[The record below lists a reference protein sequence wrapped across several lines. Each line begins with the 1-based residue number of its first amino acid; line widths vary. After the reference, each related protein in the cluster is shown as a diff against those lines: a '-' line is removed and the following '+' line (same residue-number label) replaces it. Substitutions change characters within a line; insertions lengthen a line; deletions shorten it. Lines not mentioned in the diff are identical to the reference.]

1 MSNGW
6 TGGQYSAYRVIFG
19 AYLFIHFS
27 MLLPWGSELF
37 SNRGMLPE
45 ASLSPLVYAFPNI
58 LAWLDAPPFVA
69 ALLLVASLASL
80 LFALGVKDR
89 WAALLLWYILACLYG
104 RNPLI
109 SNPSLPFVGWL
120 LLAHACLPTRPYGSW
135 ARRGDPDPGAGWRMP
150 APLFAAAWILMSLGY
165 AYGGYTK
172 LISPSWLD
180 GSALARV
187 LENPLARPGWLQQLV
202 LALPDPA
209 LRLAT
214 WSALALELGF
224 APLALFRRLRPA
236 LWMALLGMHL
246 GLALLIDFADL
257 SLGML
262 ILHLFT
268 FNPDWVRP
276 AQAGSTGILFYD
288 GSCALC
294 HAAVRF
300 VLAEDRS
307 ARAFRFAPL
316 ESELFRTRV
325 PESERAALPDSMVL
339 RTADARLLTR
349 SEAVLEMLACLG
361 GLWRIVAVLGRV
373 IPRPLRD
380 ALYNGIAAVRYRVFG
395 TKAQAC
401 PILPPELRERVIL

>member
-45 ASLSPLVYAFPNI
+45 ASLSPLVYVFPNI

-69 ALLLVASLASL
+69 ALLLVALVASL
-80 LFALGVKDR
+80 LFAIGAKDR
-89 WAALLLWYILACLYG
+89 WAALLLWYIWACLYG

-120 LLAHACLPTRPYGSW
+120 LLAHACLPARPYGSW

-150 APLFAAAWILMSLGY
+150 APLFAAAWILMSLSY
-165 AYGGYTK
+165 AYSGYTK
-172 LISPSWLD
+172 LISP
-180 GSALARV
+180 
-187 LENPLARPGWLQQLV
+187 GWLHQ

-224 APLALFRRLRPA
+224 APLALFRRLRPL

-257 SLGML
+257 SLGMV

-276 AQAGSTGILFYD
+276 AREGSTNILFYD
-288 GSCALC
+288 GRCALC

-307 ARAFRFAPL
+307 ERAFRFAPL
-316 ESELFRTRV
+316 ESELFRTHV

-349 SEAVLEMLACLG
+349 SEAVLEVLARLG
-361 GLWRIVAVLGRV
+361 GLWRIVALLGRV
-373 IPRPLRD
+373 VPRPFRD
-380 ALYNGIAAVRYRVFG
+380 ALYDGIAAVRYRVFG
-395 TKAQAC
+395 TKADAC
-401 PILPPELRERVIL
+401 PLLPLELRERVMT

>member
-27 MLLPWGSELF
+27 MLLPRGSELF
-37 SNRGMLPE
+37 SNQGMLPE
-45 ASLSPLVYAFPNI
+45 ASLSPFVYAFPNI
-58 LAWLDAPPFVA
+58 LAWLDAAPFVA
-69 ALLLVASLASL
+69 ALLLAASGASL
-80 LFALGVKDR
+80 LFALGAKDR
-89 WAALLLWYILACLYG
+89 WAALLLWYIWACLHG

-109 SNPSLPFVGWL
+109 ANPSLPFVGCL
-120 LLAHACLPTRPYGSW
+120 LLLHVCLPTRPYGSW

-165 AYGGYTK
+165 AYSGYTK
-172 LISPSWLD
+172 LISPGWLD
-180 GSALARV
+180 
-187 LENPLARPGWLQQLV
+187 QLV
-202 LALPDPA
+202 LVLPDPA
-209 LRLAT
+209 LRLAI
-214 WSALALELGF
+214 WSALALQLGF
-224 APLALFRRLRPA
+224 APLALFRRLRPV

-257 SLGML
+257 SLGL
-262 ILHLFT
+262 VILHLVT

-276 AQAGSTGILFYD
+276 ARGGSSDILFYD

-294 HAAVRF
+294 HGAVRF

-307 ARAFRFAPL
+307 ERAFRFAPL
-316 ESELFRTRV
+316 ESELFRTHV

-339 RTADARLLTR
+339 CTADARLLTR
-349 SEAVLEMLACLG
+349 SDAVLEVLARLG
-361 GLWRIVAVLGRV
+361 GLWRIAGALGRV

-395 TKAQAC
+395 TKVHAC
-401 PILPPELRERVIL
+401 PILPPELRERVTT